1 MREVVL
7 RIDGANSAESFQ
19 RTKGPRTHMSVTDGI
34 LEHSGSV
41 AADRPVV
48 VIKPRRGWR
57 DLGLRELWQSRELV
71 YQLAKRSFIARYK
84 QTVFGLAWAFA
95 RPLAQ
100 MGVFSVVFGAWLGVG
115 SEGAK
120 YPVFVY
126 AGLLPWT
133 LFARTLGQAAQS
145 VAGARMLI
153 TKVYF
158 PRLAIPLSAIGVSL
172 ADFAISLV
180 VLMGLMVF
188 YRQDFTWRLLA
199 VVPLTL
205 LTVMISLGVGS
216 LFAALHVA
224 YRDIRFILS
233 FLTSMWMFLTPVIYP
248 VSTIPKQWRW
258 ALMFNPMVGV
268 VESFRAA
275 VLGRPFAWDRLAASV
290 LTGVIV
296 LLLGL
301 ACFRRVER
309 RFADIV

>member
-1 MREVVL
+1 DRVV
-7 RIDGANSAESFQ
+7 
-19 RTKGPRTHMSVTDGI
+19 T
-34 LEHSGSV
+34 
-41 AADRPVV
+41 

-57 DLGLRELWQSRELV
+57 DLGLRELWRSRELV
-71 YQLAKRSFIARYK
+71 YQLARRSFVARYK
-84 QTVFGLAWAFA
+84 QTVFGVTWAFA

-100 MGVFSVVFGAWLGVG
+100 MGVFSVVFGMWLGVG

-172 ADFAISLV
+172 ADFAIALAV
-180 VLMGLMVF
+180 MMGLMVF
-188 YRQDFTWRLLA
+188 YGEDFTWRLVALL
-199 VVPLTL
+199 PLTV

-224 YRDIRFILS
+224 YRDVRFILN
-233 FLTSMWMFLTPVIYP
+233 FLTSMWLFLTPVMYP
-248 VSTIPKQWRW
+248 MNVVPKEWRW
-258 ALMFNPMVGV
+258 ATMFNPMVGV
-268 VESFRAA
+268 VDSFRAA
-275 VLGRPFAWDRLAASV
+275 VLGRPFSWEHLGASLTAGVVV
-290 LTGVIV
+290 LFV
-296 LLLGL
+296 GL